1 MLFVSSECS
10 FAPEVERAVVLPW
23 LDGTDW
29 VCDREDE
36 LDASAMGLR
45 VLPRVWLGRLQ
56 VENAWRAALVW
67 LLMREVGGMVGM
79 GMVLALLDVDVPC

>member
-1 MLFVSSECS
+1 
-10 FAPEVERAVVLPW
+10 
-23 LDGTDW
+23 
-29 VCDREDE
+29 
-36 LDASAMGLR
+36 MGLR